1 MQDFFIGSSE
11 FAAKLEGLEF
21 ITQIGAFVTPL
32 FQLMKPLA
40 KAAGGASD
48 LIGLIN

>member
-1 MQDFFIGSSE
+1 MQDFFQGSSD
-11 FAAKLEGLEF
+11 FAANLESLEF
-21 ITQIGAFVTPL
+21 ITKIGAFVTPL
-32 FQLMKPLA
+32 FQLMEPLA

>member
-1 MQDFFIGSSE
+1 MEFFAKSSE
-11 FAAKLEGLEF
+11 IATNFEGLEF
-21 ITQIGAFVTPL
+21 ITKIGAFVTPL
-32 FQLMKPLA
+32 FQLMEPLA